1 MGQLTFAQQSE
12 FQRYGKKTRR
22 EHFLDEMEAVMPWSE
37 LVALVAPHYCKGETG
52 RKPVGLE
59 IMLRVYFVQQWF
71 ALSDPGVE
79 DALYESPVLRRFVG
93 IDLGR
98 APAPDETTILNFRHL
113 LEQHQLCGEMLDMVN
128 HYLDSRGIRITTGA
142 IVDATIIHAPSS
154 TKNSKKE
161 RDPAMH
167 QTKKGN
173 QWYFGM
179 KAHIGVD
186 SKEGI
191 VHSVCSTAASV
202 SDVHMLPELLHGG
215 EKKVWGDAGYQGQTE
230 AIHAAAPEAQD
241 MTSRRVKTKA
251 GVDEAEKRKN
261 RTKARV
267 RAKVEWPFRI
277 VKRVF
282 GFTKVRYRGLKKNH
296 EWLCAAFALANLYK
310 NRKRLAKVNLQLAP
324 QPTPP
329 QAPLRT
335 LTRAGARP
343 GMQHRLPLRQ
353 WRMLAGTGGCAE
365 SVRCRAASLAISI
378 TAGTN
383 AKYFTC
389 GERR

>member
-1 MGQLTFAQQSE
+1 MQQLTLAQAAE

-37 LVALVAPHYCKGETG
+37 LLALVAPHYSKGETG

-113 LEQHQLCGEMLDMVN
+113 LEEHELCGEMLDTVN
-128 HYLDSRGIRITTGA
+128 HYLDSRGIRITTGT

-154 TKNSKKE
+154 TKNEKKE
-161 RDPAMH
+161 RDPSMH

-179 KAHIGVD
+179 KAQIGVD

-202 SDVHMLPELLHGG
+202 SDVHMLPELLHGD

-230 AIHAAAPEAQD
+230 AIHAAAPHAQE

-251 GVDEAEKRKN
+251 GVDEEEKRKN
-261 RTKARV
+261 HTKERV

-310 NRKRLAKVNLQLAP
+310 NRKRLTKINLQLTP
-324 QPTPP
+324 Q
-329 QAPLRT
+329 
-335 LTRAGARP
+335 GA
-343 GMQHRLPLRQ
+343 
-353 WRMLAGTGGCAE
+353 
-365 SVRCRAASLAISI
+365 
-378 TAGTN
+378 
-383 AKYFTC
+383 
-389 GERR
+389 